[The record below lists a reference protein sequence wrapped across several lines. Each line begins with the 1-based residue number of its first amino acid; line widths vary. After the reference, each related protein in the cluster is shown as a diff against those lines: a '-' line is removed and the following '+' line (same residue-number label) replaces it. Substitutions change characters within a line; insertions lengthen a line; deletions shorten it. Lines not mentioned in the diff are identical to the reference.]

1 MTKRQKFVQDAKRS
15 KACNIVFA
23 ISFAVALALI
33 IAGFIL
39 PPIGVIDGSV
49 LTAVGEL
56 LTFPVLAI
64 GFRAFMLGYDLKL
77 SKGDTALEISND
89 EEE

>member
-1 MTKRQKFVQDAKRS
+1 MTKRQKFVQEAKRC
-15 KACNIVFA
+15 KACNFIFLV
-23 ISFAVALALI
+23 SFGVALALI
-33 IAGFIL
+33 ITGFVL

-77 SKGDTALEISND
+77 SKGDTTLEISND
-89 EEE
+89 ED